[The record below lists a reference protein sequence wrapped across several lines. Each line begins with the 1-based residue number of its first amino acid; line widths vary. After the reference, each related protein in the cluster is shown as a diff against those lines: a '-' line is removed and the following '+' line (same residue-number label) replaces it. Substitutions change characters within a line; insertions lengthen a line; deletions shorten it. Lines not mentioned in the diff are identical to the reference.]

1 MAVGASWDNLTALLD
16 STGFVMD
23 VWTVLYA
30 VAGCSLLS
38 FLVTKV
44 RAPGF
49 CVDGKHVFITGGSSG
64 IGLATAKKYAEAGA
78 KVSIIARDAKKLD
91 AAKLEIEAVRKH
103 ADAPVFAQS
112 CDVVDPEAVKKAIEA
127 ANAFHKRATDHVVC
141 SAGTVEPGYFM
152 EQDVAGFKSSMD
164 INYFGTLH
172 VVHAA
177 LPGMIKQHEGGQ
189 IVLVGSAF
197 SLMACIGSAQY
208 SSSKYAVRGLAE
220 SLRNELKLYDIRVSV
235 FYPGNVDTPMLE
247 HEMALTPPE
256 TKTIEGVSAPLSP
269 EAAAQTL
276 VNGIAKGHFS
286 ITTDPLVYLLR
297 ILSNGVTP
305 MHNTVLEAVAL
316 PLLIVTQVAFLYF
329 MDGVVQ
335 FSRWKRAKE
344 RKSEKKDQ

>member
-1 MAVGASWDNLTALLD
+1 
-16 STGFVMD
+16 MD

-38 FLVTKV
+38 FLVTKA

-49 CVDGKHVFITGGSSG
+49 RVDGKQVFITGGSSG
-64 IGLATAKKYAEAGA
+64 IGLATAKKYAAAGA
-78 KVSIIARDAKKLD
+78 KVSIIARDTKKLEE
-91 AAKLEIEAVRKH
+91 AKREIEAVSKH

-152 EQDVAGFKSSMD
+152 EQDVAGFKRSMD
-164 INYFGTLH
+164 INYFGCLH

-177 LPGMIKQHEGGQ
+177 LPGMIKQHDSEGGKEGGQ

-197 SLMACIGSAQY
+197 SLMACIGTTQY

-220 SLRNELKLYDIRVSV
+220 SLRNELKLYDIRVSA

-256 TKTIEGVSAPLSP
+256 TKTIEGVSTPLAP
-269 EAAAQTL
+269 EEAAQTL
-276 VNGIAKGHFS
+276 VNGIANGHFS

-316 PLLIVTQVAFLYF
+316 PVIIVIQVAFLYF

-335 FSRWKRAKE
+335 YSRWKRAKQH
-344 RKSEKKDQ
+344 KSEKKDQ